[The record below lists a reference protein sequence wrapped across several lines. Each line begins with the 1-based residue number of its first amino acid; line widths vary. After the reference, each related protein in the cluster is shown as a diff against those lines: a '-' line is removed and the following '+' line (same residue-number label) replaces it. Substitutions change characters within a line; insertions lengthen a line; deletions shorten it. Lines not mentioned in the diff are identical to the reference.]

1 MNSSKSAILLILYL
15 FFSCKIVEIKDI
27 PGKYYR
33 KYDQKNNYNR
43 VVTLTLN
50 QDSTFEYT
58 DEWFEINKAC
68 MGKWVFA
75 TTNTVLLKCFEQP
88 FPALISSGYMNGR
101 QLKVKVIS
109 KNKVKVDKS
118 ILMRVK

>member
-1 MNSSKSAILLILYL
+1 MISSKFAILLILYL

-43 VVTLTLN
+43 VVTLTLS

-68 MGKWVFA
+68 KGKWVFA

-101 QLKVKVIS
+101 RLKVKVIS
-109 KNKVKVDKS
+109 INKVKVDKS